1 MKRKKIK
8 LSKQKAEVDL
18 TKARARTQEKN
29 HTDTRTFSRLSYQ
42 DLKQVSFVD

>member
-18 TKARARTQEKN
+18 TKAHARTQAEN
-29 HTDTRTFSRLSYQ
+29 HTNTRTFSRLSYQ